1 MSTFRFMRI
10 IVFFDLPT
18 ETNEDKRNYRKFRK
32 ALIKDGFIMMQESVY
47 TKLMT
52 TPSVENSVKN
62 MIHKNKP
69 EKGIVQ
75 TLTVTEKQFS
85 KMEFVV
91 GEYKSD
97 VIDSE
102 ERVVIL

>member
-1 MSTFRFMRI
+1 MRI

-18 ETNEDKRNYRKFRK
+18 ETNEDKRAYRRFRK

-52 TPSVENSVKN
+52 TPSVEKTVKN
-62 MIHKNKP
+62 LIRKNKP

-91 GEYKSD
+91 GEYHSD

-102 ERVVIL
+102 ERLVIL

>member
-18 ETNEDKRNYRKFRK
+18 ETNEDKRSYRKFRK

-62 MIHKNKP
+62 LIHKNKP

-75 TLTVTEKQFS
+75 SLTVTEKQFS

-102 ERVVIL
+102 DRVVIL

>member
-18 ETNEDKRNYRKFRK
+18 ETNEDKRSYRKFRK

-62 MIHKNKP
+62 LIHNKP

-75 TLTVTEKQFS
+75 SLTVTEKQFS

-91 GEYKSD
+91 GEYKND

-102 ERVVIL
+102 DRVVIL

>member
-1 MSTFRFMRI
+1 MRI

-18 ETNEDKRNYRKFRK
+18 ETNEDKRSYRHFRN

-62 MIHKNKP
+62 LIYKNKP

-91 GEYKSD
+91 GEYRSD
-97 VIDSE
+97 VIDSQDK
-102 ERVVIL
+102 VVIL

>member
-1 MSTFRFMRI
+1 MRI
-10 IVFFDLPT
+10 IVFFDLPV
-18 ETNEDKRNYRKFRK
+18 ETNEDRRAYRKFRK
-32 ALIKDGFIMMQESVY
+32 ALIEDGFIMMQESVY

-62 MIHKNKP
+62 LIHNNKP

-91 GEYKSD
+91 GQCKSE

-102 ERVVIL
+102 DRLVIL

>member
-1 MSTFRFMRI
+1 MRI

-97 VIDSE
+97 VIDSQDK
-102 ERVVIL
+102 VVVL

>member
-1 MSTFRFMRI
+1 MRI
-10 IVFFDLPT
+10 IVFFDLPMDS
-18 ETNEDKRNYRKFRK
+18 NEEKRDYRKFRK

-52 TPSVENSVKN
+52 TPSVESSVKN

-75 TLTVTEKQFS
+75 TLTVTEKQFA

-91 GEYKSD
+91 GEHKSD

-102 ERVVIL
+102 DRLVVL

>member
-1 MSTFRFMRI
+1 MRI

-18 ETNEDKRNYRKFRK
+18 ETNEDKRNYRHFRN
-32 ALIKDGFIMMQESVY
+32 ALLKDGFIMMQESVC

-62 MIHKNKP
+62 LIHKNKP

-75 TLTVTEKQFS
+75 TLTITEKQFS

-97 VIDSE
+97 VIDSQDK
-102 ERVVIL
+102 VVVL

>member
-1 MSTFRFMRI
+1 MSSLRFMRM
-10 IVFFDLPT
+10 IVFFDLPV
-18 ETNEDKRNYRKFRK
+18 ETNEDKRAYRKFRK

-62 MIHKNKP
+62 LIQKNKP
-69 EKGIVQ
+69 DKGIVQ
-75 TLTVTEKQFS
+75 TLTVTEKQFV
-85 KMEFVV
+85 KMDFIV
-91 GEYKSD
+91 GESTSD

-102 ERVVIL
+102 DRLVIL

>member
-1 MSTFRFMRI
+1 MSSFRFMRI

-18 ETNEDKRNYRKFRK
+18 ETNEDKRAYRHFRK
-32 ALIKDGFIMMQESVY
+32 ALIKDGFTMMQESVY

-62 MIHKNKP
+62 LIRKNKP

-91 GEYKSD
+91 GEYHSD

-102 ERVVIL
+102 ERLVIL

>member
-1 MSTFRFMRI
+1 MRI

-18 ETNEDKRNYRKFRK
+18 ETNEDKRNYRHFRK
-32 ALIKDGFIMMQESVY
+32 ALLKDGFIMMQESVY

-52 TPSVENSVKN
+52 TPSVENSVKKL
-62 MIHKNKP
+62 IHKNKP

-75 TLTVTEKQFS
+75 TLTITEKQFS

-97 VIDSE
+97 VIDSQDK
-102 ERVVIL
+102 VVVL

>member
-75 TLTVTEKQFS
+75 TLAVTEKQFS

-91 GEYKSD
+91 GEFKSD

>member
-1 MSTFRFMRI
+1 MRI

-18 ETNEDKRNYRKFRK
+18 ETNEDKRAYRHFRK

-62 MIHKNKP
+62 LIRKNKP

-75 TLTVTEKQFS
+75 TLTVTEKQFI
-85 KMEFVV
+85 
-91 GEYKSD
+91 
-97 VIDSE
+97 IDSE
-102 ERVVIL
+102 ERLVIL

>member
-1 MSTFRFMRI
+1 MSRFRFMRK

-18 ETNEDKRNYRKFRK
+18 ETNEDKRAYRHFRK

-62 MIHKNKP
+62 LIRKNKP

-91 GEYKSD
+91 GEYHSD

-102 ERVVIL
+102 ERLVIL

>member
-1 MSTFRFMRI
+1 MRI

-18 ETNEDKRNYRKFRK
+18 ETNEDKRAYRHFRK

-62 MIHKNKP
+62 LIRKNKP

-91 GEYKSD
+91 GYHRSAL
-97 VIDSE
+97 
-102 ERVVIL
+102 RP

>member
-1 MSTFRFMRI
+1 MSSFRFMRI

-18 ETNEDKRNYRKFRK
+18 ETNEDKRAYRRFRK

-62 MIHKNKP
+62 LIRKNKP

-91 GEYKSD
+91 GEYHSD

-102 ERVVIL
+102 ERLVIL